1 MVLGLDNAGKTSILL
16 SLKDE
21 TNLMSYLNLKSTKGV
36 EIVDLDDSN
45 EKYYLWDFGGQA
57 SYRERYLTDLKKY
70 LLDSE
75 KIVYVLDVQDQKR
88 YDLAIEYLENIL
100 KVAIEAKVTI
110 DLTIFFHKCDHK
122 LLAENPAFSEEA
134 LNKLAEKVIK
144 KIPKTFHYS
153 IFKTS
158 IYTVFEKIFFKEKG
172 K

>member
-1 MVLGLDNAGKTSILL
+1 
-16 SLKDE
+16 
-21 TNLMSYLNLKSTKGV
+21 MSYLNLKSTKGV
-36 EIVDLDDSN
+36 EIVDLDDTN

-57 SYRERYLTDLKKY
+57 SYREKYLIDLKRY
-70 LLDSE
+70 LLDTE

-100 KVAIEAKVTI
+100 KIAKEAGVTI

-122 LLAENPAFSEEA
+122 LISENPSFSEEA
-134 LNKLAEKVIK
+134 LKKLAEKVIK
-144 KIPKTFHYS
+144 IIPKTVHYT

-158 IYTVFEKIFFKEKG
+158 IYTVFEKIFFMEKPN